1 MSASITYG
9 KNEAEKQEMQDDV
22 SSESD
27 ASDSDEEMK
36 EEEEESGKE
45 YIFLIDR
52 SYSMHHRIKLARLA
66 LILFIQSLPDGSQF
80 NVCSYGSSHQFMFE
94 ERSVEYNDENMRVA
108 IEQIKTFEADLGGTE
123 IFTPLSAIFS
133 K

>member
-1 MSASITYG
+1 MSANITYG
-9 KNEAEKQEMQDDV
+9 KNEAEKQAMQDDAL
-22 SSESD
+22 SEND
-27 ASDSDEEMK
+27 DVSDSDEEMK
-36 EEEEESGKE
+36 EEESRKE

-52 SYSMHHRIKLARLA
+52 SYSMHYRIKLARLA

-94 ERSVEYNDENMRVA
+94 ERSVEYNDENMRTA

>member
-1 MSASITYG
+1 MSANITYG
-9 KNEAEKQEMQDDV
+9 KSEAEKQAMQDDAL
-22 SSESD
+22 SEND
-27 ASDSDEEMK
+27 DVSDSDEEMK
-36 EEEEESGKE
+36 EEESRKE

-52 SYSMHHRIKLARLA
+52 SYSMHYRIKLARLA

-94 ERSVEYNDENMRVA
+94 ERSVEYNDENMRTA

>member
-1 MSASITYG
+1 MSANITYG
-9 KNEAEKQEMQDDV
+9 KNEAEKQAMQDDAL
-22 SSESD
+22 SEND
-27 ASDSDEEMK
+27 DVSDSDEEMK
-36 EEEEESGKE
+36 EEESRKE

-52 SYSMHHRIKLARLA
+52 SYSMHYRIKLARLA
-66 LILFIQSLPDGSQF
+66 LILFIQSLPEGSQF

-94 ERSVEYNDENMRVA
+94 ERSVEYNDENMRTA